1 MSSLA
6 RECADA
12 SVLPVVGAAIL
23 TFVACTAG
31 SSRLG
36 LSVPAIVLGS
46 LAASALYALALA
58 RAQRIGAERTSPIA
72 ASTLGARLERVRVD
86 EAPLTR

>member
-31 SSRLG
+31 SSWLG

-46 LAASALYALALA
+46 LAASALYAVALVRA
-58 RAQRIGAERTSPIA
+58 RRIGAELPPSHTRRM
-72 ASTLGARLERVRVD
+72 GARLERVRVD
-86 EAPLTR
+86 EANYAR

>member
-23 TFVACTAG
+23 MFVACAAG
-31 SSRLG
+31 SSWLS
-36 LSVPAIVLGS
+36 LSVPSIVLGS
-46 LAASALYALALA
+46 LAVSALYAFVLAYA
-58 RAQRIGAERTSPIA
+58 RRIGAELPSAIRARDP
-72 ASTLGARLERVRVD
+72 GARLARVRVD
-86 EAPLTR
+86 DALDAR

>member
-1 MSSLA
+1 MNSLA

-31 SSRLG
+31 SSWLG
-36 LSVPAIVLGS
+36 LSVRAIVLGS
-46 LAASALYALALA
+46 LAASALYAVALGHA
-58 RAQRIGAERTSPIA
+58 RRIGAEPSGLCATPMRA
-72 ASTLGARLERVRVD
+72 RVD
-86 EAPLTR
+86 EAPYVR

>member
-31 SSRLG
+31 SSWLS

-46 LAASALYALALA
+46 LAASALYAFALA
-58 RAQRIGAERTSPIA
+58 HARRIGAELPSAIRA
-72 ASTLGARLERVRVD
+72 RDLGARLERVRVD
-86 EAPLTR
+86 DALDAR